1 MSSVAREELMTVV
14 TPVRG
19 ETMALEFGETDPG
32 GRGSFPGSSSAEV
45 EDEAGETDVD
55 CLRLMLLDNAV
66 SPGCISS
73 VKDIITGES

>member
-32 GRGSFPGSSSAEV
+32 GRGSFPASSSAEV
-45 EDEAGETDVD
+45 EDEAGE
-55 CLRLMLLDNAV
+55 
-66 SPGCISS
+66 
-73 VKDIITGES
+73 E